1 MTRRYL
7 ILLAAVLALGIGLSL
22 VARSGLNR
30 PGQTTAAAT
39 ATVASVPVSIHVRD
53 GAVTPAESVVPLG
66 SRVALE
72 VVNDG
77 HEEIELALAGYEGIL
92 PALHVAGAGAARS
105 EFTAGRPGED
115 FAWLVDGRPA
125 GRLQVAGSH
134 LIEGH
139 R

>member
-7 ILLAAVLALGIGLSL
+7 ILLAAVLALGIGLSF
-22 VARSGLNR
+22 VARSGLLH

-39 ATVASVPVSIHVRD
+39 TSVARAPVSIHVRD
-53 GAVTPAESVVPLG
+53 GVVTPSESVVPLG

-77 HEEIELALAGYEGIL
+77 HDEIELALAGYEGLL
-92 PALHVAGAGAARS
+92 PALRVAGGTAARS

-125 GRLQVAGSH
+125 GRLRVAGSH

>member
-7 ILLAAVLALGIGLSL
+7 ILLAAVLALGIGLSF
-22 VARSGLNR
+22 VARSGLFR
-30 PGQTTAAAT
+30 PGQTTVAAST
-39 ATVASVPVSIHVRD
+39 TVAPVHVSLHVRD

-72 VVNDG
+72 VANDG
-77 HEEIELALAGYEGIL
+77 HDEIELSLAGYEGRL
-92 PALHVAGAGAARS
+92 PALHVAGVNKAAG
-105 EFTAGRPGED
+105 EFTADRPGED

>member
-7 ILLAAVLALGIGLSL
+7 VLLAAVLVVGLALSL
-22 VARSGLNR
+22 IARSGRLQSSQAPTPVNAPAPR
-30 PGQTTAAAT
+30 
-39 ATVASVPVSIHVRD
+39 VPVSIHVRD
-53 GAVTPAESVVPLG
+53 GAITPSESVVPLG

-77 HEEIELALAGYEGIL
+77 HHNVDVTLAGYEGRL
-92 PALHVAGAGAARS
+92 PALHVVGIAAARG
-105 EFTAGRPGED
+105 EFTADRPGED

-125 GRLQVAGSH
+125 GRLRVAGSH